1 MMVSTIP
8 LMKNGMEIGLG
19 IDKYFLDKAD
29 QAKKRIVEIE
39 SAEEQMKL
47 VSGITAEMLEK
58 SLAAP
63 SQPGSPGVRQTD
75 SAGLDQR

>member
-1 MMVSTIP
+1 
-8 LMKNGMEIGLG
+8 MKNGMELGLG
-19 IDKYFLDKAD
+19 IDKYFLDKAEK
-29 QAKKRIVEIE
+29 AKKRVVEIE

-58 SLAAP
+58 SVAASAEQDP
-63 SQPGSPGVRQTD
+63 AGVRQTD